1 MNNSDLLKKNP
12 VYNVIYDQML
22 AYQLAYLGGYSFKQY
37 VRKKRPSE
45 DSNLWI
51 DLINN
56 TIAQPICRYIVDTIN
71 DVPFDPGVKRKPQFC
86 TP

>member
-12 VYNVIYDQML
+12 VYNVIYEQML

-51 DLINN
+51 DLI
-56 TIAQPICRYIVDTIN
+56 
-71 DVPFDPGVKRKPQFC
+71 KP
-86 TP
+86 